1 MIGLS
6 VVMEILFSVLVIQL
20 YTIVKV
26 PQHEHLRSMQ
36 CIVYN
41 YISVIF

>member
-26 PQHEHLRSMQ
+26 PQHEHLRFMH

>member
-26 PQHEHLRSMQ
+26 PQHEHDP
-36 CIVYN
+36 CIVL
-41 YISVIF
+41 YIIISQ